1 MNKNQFINK
10 HANLSISQAELNRK
24 WEVQLREQQ
33 DLEYQRMVYE
43 AIQQSVNSTPSG
55 LAGGGGGSVTAPAV
69 NTQFLL
75 GKYIDGYAAP
85 FSNLV
90 RLKTDGSL
98 DNFNGPVAS
107 LSILAFTT
115 SAISPLTYFT
125 SGGAEEPADF
135 RFHAWNQETGDIT
148 TLAQSS
154 GPVIPPYGSM
164 SLHYRASTNTFLY
177 LANWYYGEQA
187 QQIGLYEINVLGTTY
202 EVTGLAE
209 YESPSGSNNFS
220 PVSVMDIGHVLAGG
234 AVTEFLPPLPA
245 GQGPYTPGQYDLTPY
260 MVSGNG
266 EQAVFRI
273 TVASNGY
280 IEDLYVLQLGFGY
293 VTGDEWT
300 IYGNLLGGNAG
311 QNDVF
316 GTITTTIDVPCL
328 TAVYQRTSVE
338 LEFDVTQATMFE
350 LSPFVD
356 YAPIQTTWEQLEIIN
371 HPWGSAK
378 IKWVIGTTQDVNGD
392 IFFNLYCE
400 KLNPLENWPD
410 NQIGDV
416 FCVAKLNG
424 GSGFQT
430 TAHQL
435 EFLYEYQWDSLTNT
449 IYLGLSTTTL

>member
-75 GKYIDGYAAP
+75 GKYIDGYGAP
-85 FSNLV
+85 FANLV

-115 SAISPLTYFT
+115 PPGSQYTYFT
-125 SGGAEEPADF
+125 SGGTEEPSEF
-135 RFHAWNQETGDIT
+135 RFHVWNQETGEII
-148 TLAQSS
+148 TLAQAS

-209 YESPSGSNNFS
+209 YESPDGSSNFS

-234 AVTEFLPPLPA
+234 AAIEYNPPVPVA
-245 GQGPYTPGQYDLTPY
+245 EGPYTPGQYDLTPY

-273 TVASNGY
+273 IIDNQGNISSIT
-280 IEDLYVLQLGFGY
+280 VLQTGFGY

-316 GTITTTIDVPCL
+316 GTIADTLDVPCL
-328 TAVYQRTSVE
+328 TAVYQRTSVP
-338 LEFDVTQATMFE
+338 LDFDVTQATMFE

-356 YAPIQTTWEQLEIIN
+356 YAPIQTTWQQLEIDN

-424 GSGFQT
+424 GSVEQT

-435 EFLYEYQWDSLTNT
+435 EFLYEYQWDSPTNT
-449 IYLGLSTTTL
+449 IYLVLSTTTL